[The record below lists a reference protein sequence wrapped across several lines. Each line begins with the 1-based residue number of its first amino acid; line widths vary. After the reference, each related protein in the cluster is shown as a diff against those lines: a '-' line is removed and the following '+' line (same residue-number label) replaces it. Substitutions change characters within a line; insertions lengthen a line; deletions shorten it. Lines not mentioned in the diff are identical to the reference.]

1 MAVGTNPKLLNK
13 MVDTYAEARSEKDGR
28 QFARGEGWALLRP
41 VHVAPTM
48 EQARSNF
55 EESVIRQRVMQAL
68 NRGVNV
74 STDDQYSDT
83 NPPPDGAR
91 VINWETLLAK
101 DALAGPPDHVIEQIN
116 SLKQAFGIDYIIAFM
131 DAGGVDHSK
140 IMSSIELL
148 GKEVMPAFNES

>member
-1 MAVGTNPKLLNK
+1 
-13 MVDTYAEARSEKDGR
+13 
-28 QFARGEGWALLRP
+28 
-41 VHVAPTM
+41 
-48 EQARSNF
+48 
-55 EESVIRQRVMQAL
+55 
-68 NRGVNV
+68 V

-116 SLKQAFGIDYIIAFM
+116 GLKQDFGIDYIIAFM